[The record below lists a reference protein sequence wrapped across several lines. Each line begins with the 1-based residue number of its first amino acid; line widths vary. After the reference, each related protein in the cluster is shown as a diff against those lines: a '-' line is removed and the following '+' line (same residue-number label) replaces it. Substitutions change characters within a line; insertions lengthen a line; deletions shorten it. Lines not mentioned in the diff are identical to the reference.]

1 MQLRYL
7 IWSDNFLPLE
17 RIMKLKPY
25 QRANHFPGMIEIC
38 RKDLLTKNFSRMQK
52 AEPDEYNFMPNTWIL
67 PQEFGYFSNYA
78 RKLYRQGC
86 NACFIQKP
94 ANGAMGHG

>member
-1 MQLRYL
+1 
-7 IWSDNFLPLE
+7 
-17 RIMKLKPY
+17 
-25 QRANHFPGMIEIC
+25 
-38 RKDLLTKNFSRMQK
+38 MQK
-52 AEPDEYNFMPNTWIL
+52 AEPDEYNFMPNTWVL

-94 ANGAMGHG
+94 ANGAMGHGWVNESYLFVVFIFIVIELLFKVNDCFK